1 MGFFKT
7 APEKHGFQAPS
18 FLSAYAHKNGG
29 TCLRRAGIL
38 NFS

>member
-18 FLSAYAHKNGG
+18 FSSAYAHKNGG
-29 TCLRRAGIL
+29 MSLRRTGTW